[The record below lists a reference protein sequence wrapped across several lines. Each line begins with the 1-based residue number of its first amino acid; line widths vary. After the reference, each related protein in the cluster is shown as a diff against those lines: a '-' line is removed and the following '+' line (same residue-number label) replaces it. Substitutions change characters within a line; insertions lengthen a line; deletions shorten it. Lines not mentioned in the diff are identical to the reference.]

1 MNDEATN
8 AVSNYTNERKATMT
22 KQTMKEILKGIS
34 QSAQE
39 SSLTGKTVDGDLLF
53 IQTYNKLRKKAL
65 DNNWIDGD
73 IVIELDLKNESVFGD
88 EVTKFNIER
97 MDVIGAA
104 TVIFLSSLGSD

>member
-1 MNDEATN
+1 MSN
-8 AVSNYTNERKATMT
+8 AENNVVSTSENERRDIMT
-22 KQTMKEILKGIS
+22 KQTMKEILKGMS

-39 SSLTGKTVDGDLLF
+39 NSLTGKTVDGDLLF

-73 IVIELDLKNESVFGD
+73 IVIELDLKNESIFGD

-104 TVIFLSSLGSD
+104 AVIFMSSLIE

>member
-1 MNDEATN
+1 MNNEATS
-8 AVSNYTNERKATMT
+8 AVSNPTNKRGVTMT

-39 SSLTGKTVDGDLLF
+39 CSLTGKTVDGDLLF
-53 IQTYNKLRKKAL
+53 IQTYNKLRKKAI
-65 DNNWIDGD
+65 DSNWIDED
-73 IVIELDLKNESVFGD
+73 IVIELDLKNESIFGD

-104 TVIFLSSLGSD
+104 AVIFMSSLNEV